1 MSKEIS
7 INLNDKSITYLKNN
21 DHILSGII
29 DKIGPLTY
37 TLYDDY
43 FEFLVFTIIGQM
55 LSNTVG
61 DILFEK
67 LVEKCSG
74 QVSAKAIEK
83 LSVEEIME
91 IGVSKRKANAIKE
104 LALRFI
110 KDKNYL
116 NDLHNESEET
126 VINLI
131 SEIHGIGPWTAKM
144 FLIFALG
151 RDDVLP
157 VEDIAFVSAY
167 EKAYGYH
174 DKTRD
179 KRNLIKRCKK
189 WKPYSSIAARYLY
202 KIYDAELKYSKTNK
216 SSLKNVD

>member
-67 LVEKCSG
+67 LVGKCSG
-74 QVSAKAIEK
+74 
-83 LSVEEIME
+83 
-91 IGVSKRKANAIKE
+91 
-104 LALRFI
+104 
-110 KDKNYL
+110 
-116 NDLHNESEET
+116 
-126 VINLI
+126 
-131 SEIHGIGPWTAKM
+131 
-144 FLIFALG
+144 
-151 RDDVLP
+151 
-157 VEDIAFVSAY
+157 
-167 EKAYGYH
+167 
-174 DKTRD
+174 
-179 KRNLIKRCKK
+179 
-189 WKPYSSIAARYLY
+189 
-202 KIYDAELKYSKTNK
+202 
-216 SSLKNVD
+216 